1 MSSFVDFGIAFS
13 SPQCATKFESTAT
26 ASESSAS
33 TVGVCGQRLE
43 IWTTLAR
50 LRAARDI
57 AIDVSVA
64 SLMGRRRV
72 TAALRV

>member
-1 MSSFVDFGIAFS
+1 MSTLAEVGIALPS
-13 SPQCATKFESTAT
+13 THCDNKFESTAV
-26 ASESSAS
+26 ASKSSAS
-33 TVGVCGQRLE
+33 TVGVSRHMLE